1 MFKLVIF
8 ETLSADFGIQVDFEN
23 FNARKMCRKPSRLF
37 KIRKAV
43 ISVGYKLKLQIP
55 GDHVDVTPGVG
66 VYVTTA
72 VLYY

>member
-1 MFKLVIF
+1 MILT
-8 ETLSADFGIQVDFEN
+8 TLMQGN
-23 FNARKMCRKPSRLF
+23 CRKPRRLL
-37 KIRKAV
+37 KIIIKAV
-43 ISVGYKLKLQIP
+43 ISVGYKLKLQKP

>member
-1 MFKLVIF
+1 MLILEYRSILK
-8 ETLSADFGIQVDFEN
+8 TLMQGKCVD
-23 FNARKMCRKPSRLF
+23 KPRRLF
-37 KIRKAV
+37 KIITKAV
-43 ISVGYKLKLQIP
+43 ISVGYKLKLQIS